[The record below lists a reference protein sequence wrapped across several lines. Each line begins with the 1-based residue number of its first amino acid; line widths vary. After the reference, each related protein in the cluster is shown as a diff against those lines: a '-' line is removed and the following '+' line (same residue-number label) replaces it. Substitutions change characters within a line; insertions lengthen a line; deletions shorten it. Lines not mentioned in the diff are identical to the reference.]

1 MAPSHSCLHGLEVS
15 KTAEGQQS
23 GVVQAAMLLIVA
35 CTWFLRVSRL
45 REMWNLE
52 MKFQETLSKTGNKNP
67 GETISH
73 KQENST
79 KVCAHKHM
87 QKFHKRCQRHLMMP
101 MIDGT
106 IKP

>member
-1 MAPSHSCLHGLEVS
+1 MSAHSQDPQSGLWSQMAPSHSCLHGPEVS

-52 MKFQETLSKTGNKNP
+52 MKFQETH
-67 GETISH
+67 IVQDW
-73 KQENST
+73 KQKS
-79 KVCAHKHM
+79 
-87 QKFHKRCQRHLMMP
+87 R
-101 MIDGT
+101 
-106 IKP
+106 